1 MMKKLFAFL
10 LLLALPISLALS
22 GCGNE
27 TKAPDAPEK
36 VSLGLLRLTSSA
48 PLFLAMENGYFREAG
63 IEIEPVWF
71 DAAQPIA
78 VAAASSQIDVGA
90 TGITAGLY
98 NMAAKGQAIRLVAD
112 KGREQKGYPS
122 SALLASTTPG
132 APASIEDL
140 RGKRIGITQRG
151 STYEYMLGRLLETKG
166 MTLADVTLVPLGKM
180 SAVIAALES
189 GQIDA
194 CILNEPN
201 VTHVQKS
208 GTGRLITQVGDVIPY
223 QTSAVFYS
231 PKFQERKETA
241 ARFLTAYKK
250 ACRAY
255 HKAVMERNDPETLA
269 ALVAAIAKYTNAPEE
284 DIRAAL
290 PYIDKD
296 GILMKDDIETQI
308 EWYRRN
314 GLLEGN
320 LTANDIVSGL

>member
-1 MMKKLFAFL
+1 MKKFLTLL
-10 LLLALPISLALS
+10 LLLALPISFALS

-27 TKAPDAPEK
+27 TKTPDAPAK

-48 PLFLAMENGYFREAG
+48 PLFLAMEKGYFREVG

-78 VAAASSQIDVGA
+78 VAAASSDIDVGA

-112 KGREQKGYPS
+112 KGREQKGFPS
-122 SALLASTTPG
+122 SALLASTAPG
-132 APASIEDL
+132 APASIDDL
-140 RGKRIGITQRG
+140 RGKRIGLTQRG
-151 STYEYMLGRLLETKG
+151 STYEYMLGRLLETRG
-166 MTLADVTLVPLGKM
+166 LSLDDVTLVPLGKL

-189 GQIDA
+189 RQIDA

-208 GTGRLITQVGDVIPY
+208 GSGRLITQIGDIIPY

-231 PKFQERKETA
+231 PKFQKRKDIA
-241 ARFLTAYKK
+241 DRFLTAYQR

-255 HKAVMERNDPETLA
+255 YKAVVEKEDPETLA
-269 ALVAAIAKYTNAPEE
+269 TLVAVIAKYTNAPED

-296 GILMKDDIETQI
+296 GNLLTSDIETQI
-308 EWYRRN
+308 KWYRTH

-320 LTANDIVSGL
+320 LTAADVVGGR